1 MDKKNLSTLTPILSN
16 VFARRHISVLD
27 RHITCHCFEKTE
39 RVARNYNYMRM
50 DQDRQM
56 DQDRE
61 EMVHKEGVVVMMM
74 EAEVEQEEEYTS
86 W

>member
-1 MDKKNLSTLTPILSN
+1 
-16 VFARRHISVLD
+16 
-27 RHITCHCFEKTE
+27 
-39 RVARNYNYMRM
+39 MRM